1 MGNVPTT
8 NRIARL
14 LASSIGGKLLVA
26 VTGVLLL
33 GFVVTHLLGNLLL
46 LQGQDALN
54 AYAAWLKSLPV
65 LWVARAGLL
74 AIFVAHI
81 GQAIRLTFANQAARP
96 IPYAH
101 PRASKNSTFASRS
114 MIYTGL
120 TIVAFVIYH
129 LLHFTFGLIQPDAYD
144 AVDALGRHDV
154 YGMVVAGFSHPA
166 IAISYVVAMLLLGVH
181 LLHGVQSVFQTLGV
195 RGPRYEA
202 LIQKLSMGTAVVVF
216 LGNASIPLTIL
227 LGLGPFSGGA

>member
-14 LASSIGGKLLVA
+14 MASSIGGKLLMA

-96 IPYAH
+96 TPYAH

-120 TIVAFVIYH
+120 AIVAFVIYH
-129 LLHFTFGLIQPDAYD
+129 LLHFTLGLIQPDAYD

-181 LLHGVQSVFQTLGV
+181 LLHGVQSVFQTLGANPSAYKV
-195 RGPRYEA
+195 AIQRGAILLPGA
-202 LIQKLSMGTAVVVF
+202 IV
-216 LGNASIPLTIL
+216 LGNCSLPIL
-227 LGLGPFSGGA
+227 VWLGAIRPEGIL